1 MNKMYV
7 QKCEKCSNQFTK
19 KTIRKSIMSW
29 IGYEPIV
36 CEKCKSIHYVYFR
49 TRILLSIFIPVPL
62 FTILLIT
69 KNFSFNIS
77 FPVLILIF
85 VLWYS
90 LLIFSI
96 PFFARY
102 RIEEKNK

>member
-1 MNKMYV
+1 VNNMYV

-49 TRILLSIFIPVPL
+49 TRILLSIFIVVPSL
-62 FTILLIT
+62 PPII
-69 KNFSFNIS
+69 FSPYSS
-77 FPVLILIF
+77 FPVLILVY

-102 RIEEKNK
+102 RIKEKNK

>member
-1 MNKMYV
+1 MYV
-7 QKCEKCSNQFTK
+7 QKCENCSNKFTK
-19 KTIRKSIMSW
+19 KTIRKSIFFN
-29 IGYEPIV
+29 GYEPIV
-36 CEKCKSIHYVYFR
+36 CEKCRSIHYVYFR